1 MNNAAGSV
9 ETKDGAAFV
18 DLDAVP
24 KDGISFKDGL
34 KFLLSDKAESL
45 RNLLEDEVDSI
56 VDILSRQI
64 FRQGISEATVALTP
78 PRPPALPF
86 LGDFLPQSPKLD
98 EIPLPIL
105 LPSPDGTSRPTVAI
119 TTIKD
124 LTDALA
130 PKLSQEDEIYAL
142 GLSDAAT
149 EFFGDDV
156 GSFVKGDSLLSV
168 KSVELLLG
176 ALRSGV
182 VGRSDVLSSETV
194 DAVIDSISN
203 IVSLVRGSNA
213 DTTTVEKE
221 LTEAIDS
228 LDENERKRLDD
239 IVQELTRR
247 TISRAVKRLSSI
259 ERVL

>member
-1 MNNAAGSV
+1 M
-9 ETKDGAAFV
+9 
-18 DLDAVP
+18 
-24 KDGISFKDGL
+24 
-34 KFLLSDKAESL
+34 
-45 RNLLEDEVDSI
+45 
-56 VDILSRQI
+56 
-64 FRQGISEATVALTP
+64 
-78 PRPPALPF
+78 
-86 LGDFLPQSPKLD
+86 
-98 EIPLPIL
+98 
-105 LPSPDGTSRPTVAI
+105 
-119 TTIKD
+119 
-124 LTDALA
+124 
-130 PKLSQEDEIYAL
+130 SQEDEIYAL